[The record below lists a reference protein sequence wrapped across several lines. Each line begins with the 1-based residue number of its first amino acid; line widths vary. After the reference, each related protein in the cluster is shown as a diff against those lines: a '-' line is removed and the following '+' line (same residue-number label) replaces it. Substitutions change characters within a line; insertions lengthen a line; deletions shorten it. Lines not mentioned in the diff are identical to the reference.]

1 MDKIHW
7 HPGFCGAT
15 EWELKKN
22 KDILEFNREY
32 VLGKEAP
39 KTDLLI
45 IKKEPSV
52 AIENEIGKIF
62 KTHNVFE
69 YKGSGDV
76 LSIDAYYKTIGY
88 AALYKGLGKRVN
100 DIPAEEIT
108 LTMMREAYPR
118 ELFKLLKGYGV
129 NIDERFKGIYYLSG
143 KILFDTQIIVTE
155 ELDGDKHS
163 SLKIISKN
171 ASEKDVRRFLEEA
184 KLAKDPGDRH
194 NIDAVLQVSVSANRQ
209 LFDQIRK
216 DEDMCQALREL
227 MKDEIAEERA
237 EERTEARAVDIK
249 ELMKNM
255 KWTAEQAMNALG
267 ISASD
272 QSKYS
277 ALL

>member
-15 EWELKKN
+15 EWELKKY

-32 VLGKEAP
+32 ILGKEAP

-52 AIENEIGKIF
+52 SIENEIGKIF

-129 NIDERFKGIYYLSG
+129 NIEERFKGIYYLSG
-143 KILFDTQIIVTE
+143 KIIFDTQIIITE
-155 ELDGDKHS
+155 ELDGNKHA
-163 SLKIISKN
+163 SLKILSKN

-237 EERTEARAVDIK
+237 DEKILDIK

>member
-7 HPGFCGAT
+7 HPGLYGAT
-15 EWELKKN
+15 EWELRKN
-22 KDILEFNREY
+22 KNILEFNQEY

-52 AIENEIGKIF
+52 SIENEIGKIF

-69 YKGSGDV
+69 YKGNRDV

-88 AALYKGLGKRVN
+88 AALYKGLGKHVN

-129 NIDERFKGIYYLSG
+129 NIEERFKGIYYLSG

-155 ELDGDKHS
+155 ELDGDKHA

-184 KLAKDPGDRH
+184 KLAEDPGDRQ
-194 NIDAVLQVSVSANRQ
+194 NVDAVLQVSVSANRQ
-209 LFDQIRK
+209 LFDKVRK
-216 DEDMCQALREL
+216 DEDMCKALREL
-227 MKDEIAEERA
+227 MKDEIAEE
-237 EERTEARAVDIK
+237 
-249 ELMKNM
+249 
-255 KWTAEQAMNALG
+255 
-267 ISASD
+267 
-272 QSKYS
+272 QS
-277 ALL
+277 LE